1 MLKKYLL
8 GILLSL
14 TIFILNGCSNSQPTT
29 NTNFYQGEYQKG
41 RISYFSR
48 YGYNAPET
56 RIKNNTPYLQDTI
69 HIRSGKFVGRGENDF
84 LRFYKDLNV
93 QGYGSISDYWRWTYT
108 IDSSAYSKSINK
120 TLKSSG
126 SSYIYT
132 LENRRWVKKSIPNN
146 PIGRLRDIVILE
158 RGNSGVVTYLL
169 IKGSNGEY
177 LVKGEYTIR
186 KVLGLSKYN
195 TGVNTDIKFA
205 KYGEKYKIKKVNA
218 SLLPSGFFAIERRGD
233 SFTFYGGGFGHGAG
247 MSQFGAC
254 DLTKNYG
261 KDYKDV
267 LGFYYRNI
275 KLKNMYSLPNAT
287 KFIRVGLTTNN
298 MLSTNHQNV
307 GINILSKSELKNS
320 WFNIKLDKNDKIKIV
335 PRSGKL
341 EIYVN
346 GTKRATTQEKVT
358 LRSSNNKF
366 MITTIRR
373 GHTSTPTYRGSLD
386 IRVSPQ
392 NPNSLNLINEVFIED
407 YLLQVVPSEMPRSF
421 GTEALKVQAVAART
435 YALNDYLKKKYRN
448 QGYHVLDSTLSQVYN
463 NTNEN
468 PETREAV
475 KKTYGQVMLYNDQPI
490 DAIYYSTSSG
500 MGASANTIW

>member
-14 TIFILNGCSNSQPTT
+14 TIFVFNGCSNSTPS
-29 NTNFYQGEYQKG
+29 NSYYQGEYTKG

-48 YGYNAPET
+48 YGYNLPET
-56 RIKNNTPYLQDTI
+56 RIKNNTPYLEDTS
-69 HIRSGKFVGRGENDF
+69 HLRSGKFIGKGENDF

-93 QGYGSISDYWRWTYT
+93 KGYGNTSDYWRWTYT
-108 IDSSAYSKSINK
+108 IDSSDYSRSINK
-120 TLKSSG
+120 ILKSSG
-126 SSYIYT
+126 TSYIYT
-132 LENRRWVKKSIPNN
+132 LENRKWVKKSIKNN
-146 PIGRLRDIVILE
+146 PVGRLKDLIVLE
-158 RGNSGVVTYLL
+158 RGKSGVVTYLL
-169 IKGSNGEY
+169 IKGTNGEY

-205 KYGEKYKIKKVNA
+205 KYGEKYKVKKVNA
-218 SLLPSGFFAIERRGD
+218 NLLPSGFFAIEKRGD
-233 SFTFYGGGFGHGAG
+233 KFTIYGGGFGHGAG
-247 MSQFGAC
+247 MSQYGAY
-254 DLTKNYG
+254 DLTKNYN
-261 KDYKDV
+261 KSYKEVLNFYYKD
-267 LGFYYRNI
+267 I
-275 KLKNMYSLPNAT
+275 KLKNMYSLLKNGRN
-287 KFIRVGLTTNN
+287 IRIGLTTNN
-298 MLSTNHQNV
+298 MLSTNHQSV
-307 GINILSKSELKNS
+307 GINILAKSELKNS
-320 WFNIKLDKNDKIKIV
+320 WFKIKLDKNDKLKII
-335 PRSGKL
+335 PNSNKL
-341 EIYVN
+341 DIYVN
-346 GTKRATTQEKVT
+346 GVKRATTQEKVT

-373 GHTSTPTYRGSLD
+373 GHTSTPTYRGILEIKPS
-386 IRVSPQ
+386 SQ

-435 YALNDYLKKKYRN
+435 YALSDYLKKKYRN
-448 QGYHVLDSTLSQVYN
+448 QGFHVLDSTMSQVYN

-468 PETREAV
+468 PETREAI
-475 KKTYGQVMLYNDQPI
+475 KKTYGQVMLYDDQPI